1 MPPELNGHKKWM
13 LGIIVG
19 LISFISV
26 TFIFNRL
33 SALEERAREAEL
45 RVERMD
51 AKLDEIKAAID
62 RLQKRL

>member
-1 MPPELNGHKKWM
+1 MAELNGHKKW
-13 LGIIVG
+13 LIGVIVA

-26 TFIFNRL
+26 TFGFNRL
-33 SALEERAREAEL
+33 AALEERARESEL
-45 RVERMD
+45 RIERMD